1 MAIAKDFVFFGR
13 LCLDFAHTGDMGYG
27 SRFER
32 LTSPGELQRWLSR
45 SPVLFPK
52 VRITPEDL
60 QSARALRGAIWRIA
74 NAVLERRV
82 PEAGDVR
89 LLNAIAC
96 EPCLVRQLDAA
107 ARSSRWHRPTVKAV
121 LATIARDAVVL
132 FGDPKQLARMRRCE
146 NSKCKAVFYDDSRP
160 GLRRWCAPNRC
171 GDRIRARAYR
181 ERHRSTSQHK
191 KSPLN

>member
-32 LTSPGELQRWLSR
+32 LTSPGELQRWLSL
-45 SPVLFPK
+45 SLVNLPTL
-52 VRITPEDL
+52 RIRVEDL
-60 QSARALRGAIWRIA
+60 QRAKALRKVIWSIV
-74 NAVLERRV
+74 NAVLEHRI

-96 EPCLVRQLDAA
+96 EPGLVRKLDSSAK
-107 ARSSRWHRPTVKAV
+107 SSRWHCPTVAAA
-121 LATIARDAVVL
+121 LATIAQDAVVL
-132 FGDPKQLARMRRCE
+132 FGDPKQRVRIHRCA
-146 NSKCKAVFYDDSRP
+146 NSQCHVVFYDDSRP

-181 ERHRSTSQHK
+181 ERHR
-191 KSPLN
+191 L

>member
-32 LTSPGELQRWLSR
+32 LTSPRELQRWLSL
-45 SPVLFPK
+45 SLVNLPK
-52 VRITPEDL
+52 LGIRVEDL
-60 QSARALRGAIWRIA
+60 QRAKALRKAIWSIA
-74 NAVLERRV
+74 NAVLEHRIA
-82 PEAGDVR
+82 EAGDVR

-96 EPCLVRQLDAA
+96 EPGLVRILDSTAKW
-107 ARSSRWHRPTVKAV
+107 SRWHCPTVAAA
-121 LATIARDAVVL
+121 LATIAQDAVVL
-132 FGDPKQLARMRRCE
+132 FGDPKQRVRIHRCE
-146 NSKCKAVFYDDSRP
+146 NSQCHVVFYDDSRP

-181 ERHRSTSQHK
+181 ERHR
-191 KSPLN
+191 L